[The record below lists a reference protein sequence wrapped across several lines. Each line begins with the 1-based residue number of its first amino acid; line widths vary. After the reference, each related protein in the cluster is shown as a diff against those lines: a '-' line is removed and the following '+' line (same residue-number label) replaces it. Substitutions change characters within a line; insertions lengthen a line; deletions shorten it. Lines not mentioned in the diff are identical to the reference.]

1 MAETELG
8 LGTDLVGEALDEL
21 GEVEADPAQDL
32 GHGAAVGD
40 LQALHLL
47 AQAGTCNKIMINKV
61 NQWGRTGNVSKYT
74 NGTKRPG

>member
-47 AQAGTCNKIMINKV
+47 AQAGTCNNSQSIDLAWRHG
-61 NQWGRTGNVSKYT
+61 Q
-74 NGTKRPG
+74 KRRE